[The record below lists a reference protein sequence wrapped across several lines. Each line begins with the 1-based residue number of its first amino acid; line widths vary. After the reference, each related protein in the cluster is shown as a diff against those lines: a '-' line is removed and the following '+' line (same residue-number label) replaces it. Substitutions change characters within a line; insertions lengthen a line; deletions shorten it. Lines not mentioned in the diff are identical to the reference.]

1 VRPPRWRNGT
11 PATSYS
17 CASQPTPMPSSNRP
31 PDKYCRLA
39 MSLATN
45 TGLRNAAIRMPV
57 ASLIRLV
64 QPAAKPSVSNGD
76 SQAVP

>member
-1 VRPPRWRNGT
+1 
-11 PATSYS
+11 
-17 CASQPTPMPSSNRP
+17 
-31 PDKYCRLA
+31 
-39 MSLATN
+39 MSLAVK

-64 QPAAKPSVSNGD
+64 QPAAKPSVSKGD